1 MKKTTKVSDS
11 EGQVM
16 KLLWEK
22 APITSS
28 EIVKILGLNIGWSPT
43 TIYTLISRLVK
54 KKAIT
59 IDQGSS
65 PYVCRPLLSQK
76 EYRKDERSD
85 FLKKVYDGS
94 LNLFLV
100 NILEEE
106 ELSETEID
114 ELKSILD
121 NSKTKER

>member
-11 EGQVM
+11 EWQVM

-28 EIVKILGLNIGWSPT
+28 EIVKILGSNIGWSPT

-65 PYVCRPLLSQK
+65 PHVCRPLLSQK
-76 EYRKDERSD
+76 EYRKDERSG

-94 LNLFLV
+94 LNLFLM

-106 ELSETEID
+106 ELSEAEID
-114 ELKSILD
+114 ELKNILD
-121 NSKTKER
+121 KSKNKER